1 MVLLAGR
8 LGDDGAESA
17 KVEASSAPPSV
28 PIEPEIP
35 LRRFAPVALAV
46 LLSFPIVGP
55 AAAADPTPGP
65 TPTPSALP
73 TDPIVTPT
81 PVVEPSPSAVP
92 APTPEPT
99 AAPTPEA
106 SPTPGATPTPDAT
119 PAAPGS
125 SPAPGRPP
133 APDTE
138 PVTDAAGRPITTG
151 RYIVMLEH
159 TADTA
164 SVTTRHRQRDGIR
177 ADRTFQRAIRGFTAK
192 LDTAQRRAL
201 LADPNVVAVVPDE
214 VISVAGQVNPTG
226 VSRVGAR
233 KSTVASINNVD
244 DRVDADVA
252 IVDTGV
258 YRHSDLNVVGGVN
271 CTTTNTAAWSDGNG
285 HGTHVAGT
293 VAALDND
300 FGVVGV
306 APGARIWA
314 VRILNS
320 DGYGLLS
327 WYVCG
332 LDWILAQ
339 KDPLDPGRPLIEAV
353 NMSVAKSGSDDV
365 NCGIT
370 NKDVLHQAICRLYRG
385 GITVVAAAAN
395 ERSSASHYI
404 PAAYNE
410 VITTSA
416 LADTDGKAG
425 GLGGNL
431 CYSWGTYDRD
441 DTFADFSNYG
451 SDVDL
456 IAPGK
461 CIWSTLRTGGYGY
474 SSGTSMAAP
483 AVTGAVA
490 LYKAS
495 RPLATPAEVRE
506 SLRYLGNYG
515 WATSTDPDSIHEPLL
530 DVSRL
535 GRLGTFALSTSG
547 TAVRV
552 PSAGATIDV
561 PVTVSRSATFFERV
575 RLSVSSVPSGWTVAP
590 IPTSLYGWT
599 ATTGAVRV
607 TVPSSTRA
615 GMYDFVVTGT
625 NWGRSD
631 SATVKVEVSGDMPT
645 ASAPRVSL
653 ARSLSLGRS
662 GSTDTYTVQAAW
674 PAATDPS
681 DAIVAYQVQL
691 STNGV
696 WGRTITLAGTTRA
709 ARYSGLRF
717 WSSYNVRVRAQD
729 SDGDW
734 SLWAQPSA
742 GFNTAAVGDRSSR
755 LTYRG
760 TWRKVLSSSATNG
773 TLTAST
779 ARGASVR
786 HTFTGRGVALVAP
799 LGPGRGRA
807 TVYVDGRYRATVDLK
822 AVRYHARRVVYALDL
837 GATGSHT
844 IELRVLG
851 TSGRPTVA
859 LDAVVILR

>member
-1 MVLLAGR
+1 M
-8 LGDDGAESA
+8 
-17 KVEASSAPPSV
+17 
-28 PIEPEIP
+28 
-35 LRRFAPVALAV
+35 RRFAPVALAV

-55 AAAADPTPGP
+55 AAAADPTAAPTGVP
-65 TPTPSALP
+65 TDPAASDTPAATPTPAA
-73 TDPIVTPT
+73 
-81 PVVEPSPSAVP
+81 EPSPSAEPTPLVAPPPTPAPPP
-92 APTPEPT
+92 APTPSDPAT
-99 AAPTPEA
+99 TPTPPPSSSP
-106 SPTPGATPTPDAT
+106 SPTPSATPADAAPAAPEAAPPADRPPTPDPE
-119 PAAPGS
+119 PA
-125 SPAPGRPP
+125 
-133 APDTE
+133 
-138 PVTDAAGRPITTG
+138 TDAAGRPITTG
-151 RYIVMLEH
+151 RYIVMLDT

-164 SVTTRHRQRDGIR
+164 VVTTRHRQRDGIR
-177 ADRTFQRAIRGFTAK
+177 ADRTFSRAIRGFTAK
-192 LDTAQRRAL
+192 LDKVQRKAL
-201 LADPNVVAVVPDE
+201 LDDPNVVAVVPDE

-258 YRHSDLNVVGGVN
+258 YRHPDLNVVGGVN
-271 CTTTNTAAWSDGNG
+271 CTTTNRAAWADGNG

-332 LDWILAQ
+332 LDWILGQ
-339 KDPLDPGRPLIEAV
+339 KDPLDASRPLIEAV
-353 NMSVAKSGSDDV
+353 NMSVAKSGADDA

-395 ERSSASHYI
+395 ERRSASHYI
-404 PAAYNE
+404 PASYNE

-416 LADTDGKAG
+416 LADTDGRAG

-431 CYSWGTYDRD
+431 CYSWGTYDKD

-451 SDVDL
+451 WDVDL

-495 RPLATPAEVRE
+495 RPMATPAEVRE

-515 WATSTDPDSIHEPLL
+515 WATSTDPDTSHEPLL

-535 GRLGTFALSTSG
+535 GRLGTFGLSTDGS
-547 TAVRV
+547 ALRV
-552 PSAGATIDV
+552 PSAGATFDV
-561 PVTVSRSATFFERV
+561 PLTISRSATFFERV
-575 RLSVSSVPSGWTVAP
+575 RLSVSSVPSGWTVGP
-590 IPTSLYGWT
+590 VPTSVYGWT
-599 ATTGAVRV
+599 ATKGAVRV
-607 TVPSSTRA
+607 TVPSSTPA
-615 GMYDFVVTGT
+615 GRYDFVVTGT
-625 NWGRSD
+625 NWGRSA
-631 SATVKVEVSGDMPT
+631 STTITVDVSGDMPT
-645 ASAPRVSL
+645 AYAPRVSL

-681 DAIVAYQVQL
+681 DAIVSYQAQL
-691 STNGV
+691 STNGGA
-696 WGRTITLAGTTRA
+696 WGRTVTLAGTARA
-709 ARYSGLRF
+709 VRYSGLRF
-717 WSSYNVRVRAQD
+717 STPYDVRVRAQD
-729 SDGDW
+729 KDGDW
-734 SLWAQPSA
+734 SLWAKPGS
-742 GFNTAAVGDRSSR
+742 GFSTAIVGDRSTR

-779 ARGASVR
+779 SRGAFVR
-786 HTFTGRGVALVAP
+786 HVFTGKGVALVAP

-807 TVYVDGRYRATVDLK
+807 GVYVDGVYRATIDLK
-822 AVRYHARRVVYALDL
+822 ATKSYARRVVYAIDF
-837 GATGSHT
+837 GATGTHS